1 MKMCDKCN
9 KPCKKTPYGSCVIL
23 CKENVTLC
31 ISCNTERLNY
41 NKFLQSGN
49 LIKQITNR
57 QINGKLMRTT

>member
-1 MKMCDKCN
+1 MKIWDKC
-9 KPCKKTPYGSCVIL
+9 KKKCKKTPYGSCVIL
-23 CKENVTLC
+23 CKEDVILC

-49 LIKQITNR
+49 LIKQIINR